1 LRLAHTLAALNR
13 LAAIGVVDE
22 EASYQL
28 RRGYQFLRRAEL
40 VLRRVDNT
48 SVSRI
53 PDDEREQY
61 FLAKRLGFAT
71 TDEFLGNY
79 RLFTQHIRALYVICL
94 RQLRDRCGDGLERR
108 SEETRA
114 LRSPRRLNTIPG

>member
-1 LRLAHTLAALNR
+1 MDVEFVVQALQLRHGSAQSQLRLAHTLAALNR

-53 PDDEREQY
+53 PDDEREQH
-61 FLAKRLGFAT
+61 FLAKRIGFAT

-79 RLFTQHIRALYVICL
+79 RLLAQHIRAIY
-94 RQLRDRCGDGLERR
+94 DRLL
-108 SEETRA
+108 A
-114 LRSPRRLNTIPG
+114 PAA